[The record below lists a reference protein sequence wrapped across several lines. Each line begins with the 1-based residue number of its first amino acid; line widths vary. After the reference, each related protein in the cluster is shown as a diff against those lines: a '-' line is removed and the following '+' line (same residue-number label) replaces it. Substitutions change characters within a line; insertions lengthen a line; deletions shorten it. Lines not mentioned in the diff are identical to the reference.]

1 MREVVCDTSGC
12 ILQDGATTSDDDR
25 LLVIGATNRPQEIDE
40 AARRRLVKRLYI
52 PLPDSEARKQIVSN
66 LMKQQP
72 FSLSEEEMEELC
84 QRSEGQSFLFHIE
97 NFF

>member
-1 MREVVCDTSGC
+1 
-12 ILQDGATTSDDDR
+12 
-25 LLVIGATNRPQEIDE
+25 VIGATNRPQEIDE

-72 FSLSEEEMEELC
+72 FSLGEGEMEELC
-84 QRSEGQSFLFHIE
+84 QRSEGQGFPSHIDCVPPH
-97 NFF
+97 